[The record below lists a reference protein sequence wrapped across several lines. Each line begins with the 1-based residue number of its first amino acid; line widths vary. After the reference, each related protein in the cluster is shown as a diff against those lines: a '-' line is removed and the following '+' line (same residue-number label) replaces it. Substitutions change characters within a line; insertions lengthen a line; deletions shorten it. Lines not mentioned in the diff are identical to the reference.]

1 MPTGAPSQGAA
12 HGEEGTR
19 GGGRCWPWCWPH
31 SPMTLSLLPQGFVQ
45 AVPLLGEPSPVMGGE
60 CPIIPRKAPLTCQP
74 APSQAGREGTVWPE
88 PLEELECDGNL
99 FLAVQASCQ
108 GVQWC
113 SPQPRPC
120 PGAAAT
126 VFRAPPPLPRWPD
139 EEVLGT
145 ARGQLGGWGW
155 VRRLKLP
162 RSLDRDPSWAAL
174 PKPFP
179 SGCPLRPSC
188 IHSSNTCCIPPLCQ
202 EGTEALET
210 QHGPDLGR

>member
-1 MPTGAPSQGAA
+1 MGTCSWLSRQAA
-12 HGEEGTR
+12 RGYSGVARSHGPAQEQ
-19 GGGRCWPWCWPH
+19 
-31 SPMTLSLLPQGFVQ
+31 LPQCS
-45 AVPLLGEPSPVMGGE
+45 EP
-60 CPIIPRKAPLTCQP
+60 
-74 APSQAGREGTVWPE
+74 
-88 PLEELECDGNL
+88 
-99 FLAVQASCQ
+99 
-108 GVQWC
+108 
-113 SPQPRPC
+113 
-120 PGAAAT
+120 
-126 VFRAPPPLPRWPD
+126 PPPLPRWPD